1 MKDTPGDG
9 LYSGSLARGCTQ
21 CIRGA
26 KMVLFVTGVCDVGCF
41 YCPVSFRRANVDAV
55 YANERLV
62 SSDGDILDE
71 ARRMRALGTGIT
83 GGDPLIVPERTAH
96 YISLLKGAFGGSHH
110 IHLYTGRPNLR
121 ALPLIAEAGLD
132 EIRIHPPESTWSRF
146 SGTNFDRMVKESRAL
161 GMRTGLEVPA
171 IPGMERELAEL
182 IDAAA
187 GSGAQF
193 VNLNELEMS
202 ESNAENLR
210 SKGYELAND
219 YSNSIAGS
227 AAAAEGTVRRS
238 FSIPVHYCPSSFKDS
253 VQLRERMKRMA
264 EVVRWSGDVVTGDG
278 TLVRGIIETADP
290 ERSLPLI
297 KKKFGIPAK
306 FIRADQQ
313 RGRIE
318 IAPWIAEEIAPEVG
332 AGTFIVEEYP
342 SAEKTEVERRPL
354 TRR

>member
-1 MKDTPGDG
+1 MRNTAGDG

-41 YCPVSFRRANVDAV
+41 YCPVSFKRANVDAV

-62 SSDGDILDE
+62 SSDDDILDE

-96 YISLLKGAFGGSHH
+96 YISLLKSAFGRSHH

-121 ALPLIAEAGLD
+121 ALPLIAGAGLD

-146 SGTNFDRMVKESRAL
+146 PGTNFDRMLKESRAL
-161 GMRTGLEVPA
+161 GMRAGLEVPA
-171 IPGMERELAEL
+171 IPGMERDLSEL
-182 IDAAA
+182 IEAAA
-187 GSGAQF
+187 RSGAQF

-202 ESNAENLR
+202 ESNAANLR

-227 AAAAEGTVRRS
+227 AATAENTVRGH
-238 FSIPVHYCPSSFKDS
+238 FSIPVHYCPSAFKDS
-253 VQLRERMKRMA
+253 VQLRERMKRTA
-264 EVVRWSGDVVTGDG
+264 DVVKWSGDVVTEDG
-278 TLVRGIIETADP
+278 TLVRGVIETSEL
-290 ERSLPLI
+290 ERSLSEI
-297 KKKFGIPAK
+297 KRKFSIPSK
-306 FIRADQQ
+306 FIRADHE

-332 AGTFIVEEYP
+332 AETFIVEEFP
-342 SAEKTEVERRPL
+342 SAERTEVERRSL